1 MPTLDEVF
9 QMINT
14 ALKEDPSRSQGLN
27 AVYQFNLS
35 GDEGGTYQVVL
46 RPDGG
51 YAEAGEKEKPDCT
64 LSMDS
69 EDFKKLAQ
77 GEMNGTQAFL
87 SGKLRIEGDMGLAL
101 RLQDVLSAY
110 YAS

>member
-1 MPTLDEVF
+1 
-9 QMINT
+9 
-14 ALKEDPSRSQGLN
+14 
-27 AVYQFNLS
+27 
-35 GDEGGTYQVVL
+35 
-46 RPDGG
+46 
-51 YAEAGEKEKPDCT
+51 
-64 LSMDS
+64 MDS